1 VQIRI
6 GDVPLEQIGE
16 DATMVARG
24 ASYFLLQS
32 LASTIFGVVYFAVLA
47 RFISEAEMGWYTSLS
62 FLLGFLPLLA
72 TLGLNPTTAKFLS
85 QHLAEGKTE
94 EAGKI
99 PKTVLLLCLPFS
111 LAISLLCLVTA
122 PQLSLFFMKEE
133 ELELA
138 WLIQILALAVPFAA
152 LSTIC
157 SGFLQGLQEIGKL
170 SKLSFFSYILARIA
184 GFFLLRAGLGLAGI
198 LVGWIL
204 GNVLTILITLIIVLR
219 RLPFTKGFYPT
230 QPLLSFSM
238 PLLASSVLILLTQWM
253 DRALVI
259 LYVDPVHVGIY
270 NVAATAWA
278 VLMLVPTAILTALF
292 PKMSELHAQHGK
304 EILEEALE
312 KASRYVNM
320 IHIPLCVGL
329 TLLAFSVIPLFAGEK
344 FAEASIPY
352 MVMALGAIPYGYTV
366 LIYSIFV
373 ILKRNRYVLI
383 YTLLGILADALVG
396 YMLIPRI
403 GIVGAAMGN
412 TLLQTVGCFSA
423 LILLRRAINPRL
435 DRETLLKVP
444 AATIG
449 MVVVLYLSQ
458 RIFTLQAALPLHI
471 ILGILTYLT
480 LLILLKTIH
489 GTDLHLLDKFL
500 PSSLR
505 WISTIFHRLIR

>member
-1 VQIRI
+1 MQVRI

-16 DATMVARG
+16 HATMVARG

-32 LASTIFGVVYFAVLA
+32 LASAIFGVAYFAVLA
-47 RFISEAEMGWYTSLS
+47 RIISQAEMGWYTSLS
-62 FLLGFLPLLA
+62 FLTGFLPLFA
-72 TLGLNPTTAKFLS
+72 SLGLTPAAAKFLS
-85 QHLAEGKTE
+85 QHLAEGKTD
-94 EAGKI
+94 EARKI
-99 PKTVLLLCLPFS
+99 SKTVLLLCLPFS
-111 LAISLLCLVTA
+111 LVVSLLCVVTA
-122 PQLSLFFMKEE
+122 PQLALFFMKGEE
-133 ELELA
+133 SA
-138 WLIQILALAVPFAA
+138 WLIQILALTVPFVA
-152 LSTIC
+152 LSTVC

-170 SKLSFFSYILARIA
+170 SKLSFFSYVLTRIA
-184 GFFLLRAGLGLAGI
+184 GLFLLRAGLGLAGI

-204 GNVLTILITLIIVLR
+204 GNILMILITLTIVLR
-219 RLPFTKGFYPT
+219 RLPFTKGLYPT
-230 QPLLSFSM
+230 RPLLSFSM
-238 PLLASSVLILLTQWM
+238 PLLASSVLILLAQWM

-259 LYVDPVHVGIY
+259 FYVDPVQIGIY
-270 NVAATAWA
+270 NVAATAWT

-366 LIYSIFV
+366 LAYSVFV
-373 ILKRNRYVLI
+373 VLKRNRYVLI
-383 YTLLGILADALVG
+383 YTVLGILVNALVG

-423 LILLRRAINPRL
+423 LILLRRAINPHL

-444 AATIG
+444 AATLG
-449 MVVVLYLSQ
+449 MALVVYFSQ
-458 RIFTLQAALPLHI
+458 KIFTSQASLPLHI
-471 ILGILTYLT
+471 ILGILTYFA

-489 GTDLHLLDKFL
+489 ETDLHLLDKFL

-505 WISTIFHRLIR
+505 WVSTIFHKLIK

>member
-1 VQIRI
+1 
-6 GDVPLEQIGE
+6 LEQIGE
-16 DATMVARG
+16 HATMVARG

-32 LASTIFGVVYFAVLA
+32 LASTIFGVAYFAVLA

-62 FLLGFLPLLA
+62 FLMGFLPLLA

-94 EAGKI
+94 EARKI

-111 LAISLLCLVTA
+111 LVVSLLCIITA
-122 PQLSLFFMKEE
+122 PQLSLFFMKKE
-133 ELELA
+133 ELA

-152 LSTIC
+152 LSTVC

-170 SKLSFFSYILARIA
+170 SKLSFFSHILTKTT
-184 GFFLLRAGLGLAGI
+184 GLFLLLTGLGLAGI
-198 LVGWIL
+198 LVGLIL
-204 GNVLTILITLIIVLR
+204 GNALTILITLTIVLR
-219 RLPFTKGFYPT
+219 RLPFTKGLYPT
-230 QPLLSFSM
+230 RSLLSFSM
-238 PLLASSVLILLTQWM
+238 PLLASSALILLSQWM

-259 LYVDPVHVGIY
+259 LYVEDPIHIGIY
-270 NVAATAWA
+270 NVAATAWT

-312 KASRYVNM
+312 KTSRYMNI

-344 FAEASIPY
+344 FVEASIPY

-366 LIYSIFV
+366 LAYSVFV
-373 ILKRNRYVLI
+373 VLKRNRYVLI
-383 YTLLGILADALVG
+383 YTVLGILANALVG

-403 GIVGAAMGN
+403 GIVGAAIGN
-412 TLLQTVGCFSA
+412 ILLQTVGCSSA
-423 LILLRRAINPRL
+423 LILLRRAVNPRL

-444 AATIG
+444 AATLG
-449 MVVVLYLSQ
+449 MALVIYVSQ
-458 RIFTLQAALPLHI
+458 KIFTVQVALPLHI
-471 ILGILTYLT
+471 TLGILTYLT
-480 LLILLKTIH
+480 LIILLKTIRE
-489 GTDLHLLDKFL
+489 TDLNLLDKFL

-505 WISTIFHRLIR
+505 WILTIFHKLIK